1 MPAHRTSN
9 VTKLL
14 RGTDRAD
21 RKPKRDF
28 AVRLSRVPPPPAHL
42 SERAQGEW
50 KTVGKAAVGVGTL
63 TQGDLRAFELLAVT
77 LATEAEAR
85 EVIAAEGMTVSTG
98 DGGRKPHPAVRMME
112 TARAQAS
119 RLLADFGLTPKSR
132 QSIDQAPQSQDDKYM
147 NDPFHKY
154 TDPKRGGRR

>member
-1 MPAHRTSN
+1 MPAHRTST

-28 AVRLSRVPPPPAHL
+28 AARLNRAPPPPAHL

-50 KTVGKAAVGVGTL
+50 KAVGKAAVGVGTL

-85 EVIAAEGMTVSTG
+85 EVIAAEGMTVNTG
-98 DGGRKPHPAVRMME
+98 DGGKKPHPAVRMME
-112 TARAQAS
+112 TARTQAAS
-119 RLLADFGLTPKSR
+119 LLAAFGLTPKSR
-132 QSIDQAPQSQDDKYM
+132 QSIDQAPQSQADKYLD
-147 NDPFHKY
+147 DPAERFFQKHG
-154 TDPKRGGRR
+154 PGR